1 MVRKSLGHWYC
12 VNRKE
17 EAGRQKAEN
26 MCLPRMMVQQC
37 CPGNATA
44 RIMGWLV
51 LLHLKAPS
59 QLSCRRLG
67 ASMLPGTRSDALT
80 HTNGYTDFQHTWAS
94 LCPPLHSQHLFRQ
107 HLNPWL
113 SAWLSMCDVAKCWS
127 RALSLPAAPLTL
139 LSPPAPYLPSLSI
152 RADQGICS
160 WAWTATLLPL
170 SLTTSLPPCLSLT
183 LAPRLPH
190 LMTNYRK
197 RE

>member
-1 MVRKSLGHWYC
+1 MR
-12 VNRKE
+12 
-17 EAGRQKAEN
+17 
-26 MCLPRMMVQQC
+26 LPRMMVQQC

-44 RIMGWLV
+44 RIMSWLV

-59 QLSCRRLG
+59 QLSCLQRG
-67 ASMLPGTRSDALT
+67 ASMLPGTRSDELT
-80 HTNGYTDFQHTWAS
+80 HTNGYTDSQHTRAS
-94 LCPPLHSQHLFRQ
+94 VGPPLHSQYLFRR

-113 SAWLSMCDVAKCWS
+113 SAWLSVCDVAKCWS

-160 WAWTATLLPL
+160 WVWTATFLPL
-170 SLTTSLPPCLSLT
+170 SLTTSLPPCLSPT
-183 LAPRLPH
+183 LAPGLPH
-190 LMTNYRK
+190 LTKNYWK